1 MTFLKKYAFGAVG
14 FNFLLSSLAVL
25 CAVIF
30 VGVADQCGGGTC
42 LTTIGIG
49 LPLLIKSLSA
59 AGENAPCLSAA
70 YKSHS
75 TFEHKCLLKLNPVSE
90 VL

>member
-1 MTFLKKYAFGAVG
+1 LQIFVGFGFLMTFLKKYAFGAVG

-25 CAVIF
+25 CAAIF

-49 LPLLIKSLSA
+49 LPLLIKGLFA
-59 AGENAPCLSAA
+59 AGENAPGLSAA
-70 YKSHS
+70 LICSQH
-75 TFEHKCLLKLNPVSE
+75 LNRRVR
-90 VL
+90 